1 MMVGT
6 TMTSMMA
13 TESTRSVALPS
24 PIGPFGLSTAQSQP
38 PRDKAKARGAKR
50 KHSR

>member
-1 MMVGT
+1 MVGT

-13 TESTRSVALPS
+13 TELMRSVALPS

-38 PRDKAKARGAKR
+38 LRNVAKANGAR
-50 KHSR
+50 RSSCR

>member
-6 TMTSMMA
+6 TMTSMIA
-13 TESTRSVALPS
+13 TELTRSVALPS

-38 PRDKAKARGAKR
+38 LSNMAMANDAKR
-50 KHSR
+50 KSSR